1 LISIPTEISTTFGV
15 FQAITFTSSSQQ
27 PTKNDIFPI
36 FRIPFD
42 NPGFCFDNQDK
53 FDNSRQNFTGGM
65 QPQDHFM
72 LERVA
77 LIYVKQLKNITT
89 WGYMSYNF

>member
-1 LISIPTEISTTFGV
+1 MTFGV
-15 FQAITFTSSSQQ
+15 FQAITFTSQVNNQ
-27 PTKNDIFPI
+27 PKTVFYKYS
-36 FRIPFD
+36 
-42 NPGFCFDNQDK
+42 GFCFDNQDK
-53 FDNSRQNFTGGM
+53 FDNSRQNFTDGM

-77 LIYVKQLKNITT
+77 LISVKQLKNITT